1 MNSCPIWGT
10 PAQRIAGYEGR
21 DGIAVD
27 SPRAGGKFFISHSAK
42 MNLQNSDDSLRAKV
56 SFEIVRHNYISSIPE
71 ISTGTIEALAST
83 QLKVTD
89 RSVWLLRFL
98 VKRSKHLGEILDHFS
113 VVDTQSNDTF
123 FYIGRKLGPG
133 AAELFAWSGSV
144 ETDEVIFLLDI
155 LQERGAVR
163 LADDQPIPKI
173 TVMAKGYDEVSPAG
187 SNGEHEQAFV
197 AMWFDNSMLEP
208 YELGIE
214 TAVRSAG
221 YRPMRID
228 RKEHVNKI
236 DDEIIAEI
244 RRSRFLVADFTSQP
258 ASPRGGVYFEAGFAL
273 ALGKPVIWTC
283 REDLI
288 EHVHFDTR
296 QFNHIVWA
304 DPAQLRDRLLN
315 RILAVLGQGPLN

>member
-1 MNSCPIWGT
+1 MNICPIWGT
-10 PAQRIAGYEGR
+10 PAQPITGYEGR
-21 DGIAVD
+21 DGIAVN
-27 SPRAGGKFFISHSAK
+27 SPRAGGRFFISRTAEISLR
-42 MNLQNSDDSLRAKV
+42 NYDDFLRAKV
-56 SFEIVRHNYISSIPE
+56 SFEIARHNFISSTPE
-71 ISTGTIEALAST
+71 ISTKTIEALASNP
-83 QLKVTD
+83 LKVTD
-89 RSVWLLRFL
+89 RADLLLKCL
-98 VKRSKHLGEILDHFS
+98 VKRSRHLGETLDRFS
-113 VVDTQSNDTF
+113 VVDTQSTDAF
-123 FYIGRKLGPG
+123 FYIGRKLGPE

-144 ETDEVIFLLDI
+144 EADEVTFLLDI

-163 LADDQPIPKI
+163 LTDDQPIPKV
-173 TVMAKGYDEVSPAG
+173 TVMAKGYDEASAAG
-187 SNGEHEQAFV
+187 SNGEYEQAFV
-197 AMWFDNSMLEP
+197 AMWFDSSMIEP

-214 TAVRSAG
+214 TAVRAAG
-221 YRPMRID
+221 YSPMRID

-244 RRSRFLVADFTSQP
+244 RRSRFLIADFTSQP

-296 QFNHIVWA
+296 QFNHIVWT